1 MERRHFLGTPL
12 AAAQATAAA
21 AQNIP
26 LPKPDDGIVSGT
38 GTTSYKVD
46 VTIERKLSGKPHKGK
61 MLAAIQPH
69 CDDIP
74 IFAGGTVL
82 KLIDEGYEGI
92 LITMSND
99 SMAGSGSGYGEV
111 VWKNEKD
118 TREVA
123 KRLGL
128 KEAIFLN
135 YPNHNMDAWPL
146 IEMRARLTF
155 LFRQFKVDTVLVYDP
170 SGLYER
176 NPDHYVTARAV
187 EWAAAISGMSWD
199 YPEFG
204 YAGVKP
210 YAVQERYYFSRG
222 PQLVNRVVDVSG
234 YIDQKAWANMANV
247 TQGPAGDTGAR
258 LRKRL
263 ASQGKRLAL
272 LGNDDETANRQY
284 TKYFA
289 LGRDRALQQA
299 HGLEWSEPFHYIG
312 PGESAE
318 DTYIRSYAVPL

>member
-1 MERRHFLGTPL
+1 MERRHFLGSSF
-12 AAAQATAAA
+12 AAAQTG
-21 AQNIP
+21 QIP
-26 LPKPDDGIVSGT
+26 LPPANEKVASGT
-38 GTTSYKVD
+38 GAVSYKVD
-46 VTIERKLSGKPHKGK
+46 VTIERKQSGKPHKGK

-92 LITMSND
+92 LITMSDD
-99 SMAGSGSGYGEV
+99 SMAGDGSGYGEV

-128 KEAIFLN
+128 KESIFLN
-135 YPNHNMDAWPL
+135 YSNHNMDAWPI
-146 IEMRARLTF
+146 IEMRARLVF
-155 LFRQFKVDTVLVYDP
+155 LFRYFKVDTILVYDP

-176 NPDHYVTARAV
+176 NPDHYVAAKAV
-187 EWAAAISGMSWD
+187 EWAAGICAMKWD
-199 YPEFG
+199 YPEFE

-210 YAVQERYYFSRG
+210 HAVRERYYFARG
-222 PQLVNRVVDVSG
+222 PQLVNRVVDIKD
-234 YIDQKAWANMANV
+234 YIDQKVHVNNANI

-258 LRKRL
+258 LRQRL
-263 ASQGKRLAL
+263 AAQGKRLPL

-289 LGRDRALQQA
+289 LARDRARGPA
-299 HGLEWSEPFHYIG
+299 YGLEWAEYYHYIG
-312 PGESAE
+312 PDESEEAA
-318 DTYIRSYAVPL
+318 YIAQNAVPL

>member
-1 MERRHFLGTPL
+1 MQRRHFLGTPL
-12 AAAQATAAA
+12 AAAQAAP
-21 AQNIP
+21 QNVP
-26 LPKPDDGIVSGT
+26 LPAPDDRVISGT
-38 GTTSYKVD
+38 AVTSYKVEA
-46 VTIERKLSGKPHKGK
+46 TIERKQSGKPHKGK

-74 IFAGGTVL
+74 LFAGGTVL

-92 LITMSND
+92 LITLSDD

-128 KEAIFLN
+128 KEALFLN
-135 YPNHNMDAWPL
+135 YTNHNMDAYP
-146 IEMRARLTF
+146 ITEIRARLTF
-155 LFRQFKVDTVLVYDP
+155 IFRQFKVDTILVYDP

-187 EWAAAISGMSWD
+187 EWAAGIAGMSWD
-199 YPEFG
+199 YPEFA

-210 YAVQERYYFSRG
+210 HAVRERYYFARG
-222 PQLVNRVVDVSG
+222 PQLVNRVVDISG
-234 YIDQKAWANMANV
+234 YIDQKVWVNMANV
-247 TQGPAGDTGAR
+247 TQGPAGEHGAR
-258 LRKRL
+258 LRQRL
-263 ASQGKRLAL
+263 ARQGKKLPI
-272 LGNDDETANRQY
+272 LGNDDDTANRQY

-289 LGRDRALQQA
+289 LGRDRSFQKD
-299 HGLEWSEPFHYIG
+299 HGLEWAEPFHYIG
-312 PGESAE
+312 PGETAE
-318 DTYIRSYAVPL
+318 EAYIRTQAVPL